1 MLLLKSGKCEICSH
15 QPPFH
20 PTVKKT
26 KPLNVFVIN
35 LKVIIVRKKK
45 SFFFV
50 WLWML
55 TRHCGDYL

>member
-1 MLLLKSGKCEICSH
+1 MLLSKSGKCEICSH

-35 LKVIIVRKKK
+35 LKVVITRKKK
-45 SFFFV
+45 SLCMV
-50 WLWML
+50 M
-55 TRHCGDYL
+55 DVN